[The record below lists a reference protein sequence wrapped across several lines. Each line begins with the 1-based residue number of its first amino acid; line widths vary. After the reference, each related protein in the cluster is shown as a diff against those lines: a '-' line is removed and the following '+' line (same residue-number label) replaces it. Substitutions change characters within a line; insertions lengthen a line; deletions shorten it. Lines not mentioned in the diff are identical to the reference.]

1 MNYLHAA
8 LTANAGDIV
17 EVTLTGNAANVF
29 LLDAI
34 QFMRYQ
40 LGHSFNFI
48 GGFATQTPYRVQ
60 VPITGS
66 WTLVVDLRGTAGD
79 RECDFSGAARVTREI
94 ESPRNHG
101 GCL

>member
-40 LGHSFNFI
+40 LGHSFKFI

-66 WTLVVDLRGTAGD
+66 WTLVVDLAGQPGTVSATFQVLPG
-79 RECDFSGAARVTREI
+79 
-94 ESPRNHG
+94 
-101 GCL
+101 